1 MQRRDRDSRTEMS
14 VSPDPIALPKGSQRI
29 PESQLLPGLAIS
41 AISEALQRTRRMNQG
56 EVVVIKPVSI
66 NPVRR
71 QECFFAHRK

>member
-1 MQRRDRDSRTEMS
+1 MRCTR
-14 VSPDPIALPKGSQRI
+14 QRI
-29 PESQLLPGLAIS
+29 TESQLLPGLAIS

-71 QECFFAHRK
+71 QECFFSHRK